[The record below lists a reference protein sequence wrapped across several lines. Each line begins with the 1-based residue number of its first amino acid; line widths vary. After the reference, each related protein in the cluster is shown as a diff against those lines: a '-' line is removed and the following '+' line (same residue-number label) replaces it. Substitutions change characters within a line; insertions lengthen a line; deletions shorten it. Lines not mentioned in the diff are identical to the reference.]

1 VTDEATRA
9 LSEILEDAGSA
20 DDQALRLVAEEDG
33 RYSFALD
40 EPRDGDQVVADGE
53 RSVLLIADDLAASL
67 DGIRLELTP
76 GVDGGELRL
85 APAS

>member
-1 VTDEATRA
+1 
-9 LSEILEDAGSA
+9 
-20 DDQALRLVAEEDG
+20 
-33 RYSFALD
+33 
-40 EPRDGDQVVADGE
+40 
-53 RSVLLIADDLAASL
+53 VLLIADDLAASL